1 MEEALNLDSLLAEAG
16 VTTLLTDCVASAL
29 PLTSFTLTLCM
40 VFWCFSSPA
49 NASDLQSA
57 RRLSAVAQR
66 FAHSLDTHFAIHAS
80 LPAAP
85 LSSPPATC
93 GPSSSLSSP
102 PDPALFTTQSFR
114 PQDTRLPLDAPSILI
129 ETLHTDTPSVCAAQL
144 TTLALHCPDPITS
157 LPSAL
162 VHAASFPSDPSFFFS
177 SSSPQ
182 PVDFSLPLVDPAAP
196 TLAFFSL
203 EHALG
208 STLFLQKP
216 DKRVVAVRC
225 TTDTVVLH
233 ASSDALRVIQAYGD
247 DPSAWNYIELIPYST
262 AEVRS
267 TPAGGAQTDGEKTR
281 EDCVKQAILSG
292 ESTLFCAPTAAGKT
306 ASITSYC
313 QRAMLRLVTLEC
325 HEDLSAE
332 SLLGDGALREAFVKG
347 CVLLLE
353 NVDRLAEDALCSLLA
368 VLQNRSLACESDG
381 LSFSREPHPCFRVLA
396 TTCNTPSPRLR
407 SVFRVV
413 DEQSF
418 PAIDMAETAMLLSGA
433 FSKERVQAA
442 CNACKQHCGT
452 PTIRDVRHVLEI
464 TTVLCQQSKKSWND
478 SLSHCLHLFFNTGT
492 PLPLPPLPITFTSDR
507 LDTRLF
513 TELSSC
519 VDAAR
524 VSSCPLLLVS
534 ASRYTTQKYVQACLG
549 DSFDWVDCSAATTP
563 ATLLGGYRLQE
574 AGSQPQPTLQYC
586 DSDLHRVVTCSGTAV
601 LFSIDHASAVLSC
614 INGLLDQSQ
623 ADRQHPSLVVATTTP
638 DGLNTLPSSVR
649 TRFLVVP
656 LTEDP
661 TRLSEP
667 ALAPSLASA
676 AAWSDIA
683 SLLQQTPMEFE
694 ERRGARNALWFFQ
707 QFLQLPPSPELL
719 QAVRSG
725 DYSRIPQLS
734 PFAAVSQHLEL
745 LALNRVTALF
755 ELAASEVVMGVRAVL
770 KNAFIA
776 KKVVSLSV
784 SKETTL
790 ASLLGFGDVSGREH
804 SGVLQK
810 ALQKQKLVVFE
821 NAETMSTELLEGVC
835 SLFSP
840 CSPYVRAQEA
850 CLSLRCLLLF
860 HAPKRVLPDFVKCVE
875 CPRLSEEAV
884 EKLPKTEVC
893 QELVEFVEKRALSLD
908 EVMVVDRVV
917 QHSLR
922 NLILGKDVDV
932 EKRQREEQLLVVAC
946 LFAERNALHGVVE
959 SVTERWKQKGFVDS
973 DAAQGV
979 SVTLHTGIITITDN
993 KGAAKMARGKK
1004 EYQSSVSYAELSQ
1017 ACDAVKCAVFT
1028 ACIAGYK
1035 RHTPGIPLLCVGDEA
1050 VTEEVCRLL
1059 EPKAIDVDVTPAA
1072 TLSDVLLDGC
1082 SLPTA
1087 EAKRPANH
1095 DGVLTREPSA
1105 GEASALVFRPGPL
1118 GWPFLLEPPGP
1129 IHLHNPHLA
1138 AEPLRSQLRAMLSN
1152 PEGVCLNWPEG
1163 EGNDLESGTVLLSCS
1178 AKDLPQLARMTQP
1191 ERFIQVFCKEQRRED
1206 PLLQRLQAVFSL
1218 RVDIEPL
1225 VQFLRAT
1232 ACRRR
1237 ELQAELAERSETDPW
1252 RQLLAG
1258 EAPSVQTLQHLVVPD
1273 TLKGIE
1279 AVFAGSSA
1287 LQAEPTT
1294 IQMALALA
1302 MGLAAGTP
1310 VVLESAEAVG
1320 KTTVVRRFL
1329 QARGDKFKY
1338 LRLTPTTTVRSLF
1351 GSVGSSGSIG
1361 SPNALNA
1368 EEKGELLKVEEK
1380 VVVLDNVSDAPMA
1393 VRTWLAT
1400 FLQCAAKP
1408 TAKTALPFAPP
1419 KDVCFILCSRGHVLP
1434 DSLYDGALLFRDIT
1448 LSPREKASIAAKSLG
1463 AKTRAMELCAGEPD
1477 FLAKIRVV
1485 KEMCVKDPS
1494 KLFAALWLVFGCGHS
1509 AAMCERLG
1517 KELPFFPPLADN
1529 AHTTRFSYAVSS
1541 CLQLQDVLMVVDDSC
1556 AWRAAL
1562 PIPSGKKMREVI
1574 VHRALFP
1581 EMILD
1586 AQNPDGVFWKAMRYG
1601 DWLVFEHCEHAND
1614 ELMAFFRLLCD
1625 VPLAT
1630 MSGENETPFNASFRV
1645 VFHCTSPL
1653 PLPCAAIRFDALV
1666 SCHPTAN
1673 PDLSVFSGSTAHSRP
1688 FSGESGVFPREPSL
1702 AHNPS
1707 GLTSRESGVFSGNSS
1722 VCSHDSK
1729 SIGAKRDSLRMPPSI
1744 RGTMVSSAEQFAMNV
1759 VQGWSMDGLFQ
1770 LAVQRS
1776 EKKEYVRPIAS
1787 VTRMLLKE
1795 HQVSVDPA
1803 FLQYTISLAAQT
1815 LTAMLASAPFTAPVS
1830 AVTVIVD
1837 TNVTIRGSKARERTL
1852 AVAAFLL
1859 MLRALAVPVNL
1870 FVACGR
1876 TSAMRMENADTLSV
1890 PSLLHFVLDLE
1901 TVAHLPSTPLDLL
1914 QSLPSETRTQP
1925 VLVFGDGVSEQLLS
1939 PVEDVKELARTWRLF
1954 LVCVSGSGEESL
1966 SNENQ
1971 QLMEARLRDNFGERV
1986 LMLSQAADLPQFP
1999 KILANAVF
2007 SSHSPTAALA
2017 DAPFEPVNEQG
2028 SNVVPEVPYDPV
2040 CCAQRHIAQTSELS
2054 ASATVAP
2061 IPAARLLLSYEP
2073 PSTQTSLHFFEA
2085 FANSDLAAGLAL
2097 GLARTFFPVNA
2108 FVPSL
2113 AAMGTFVQPSAYHHF
2128 QHQPASDGKV
2138 FSSVCFSARRY
2149 ACSVVLDASSLAFA
2163 YGNRHHALTTLLSLL
2178 RALASLD
2185 LPTVDLWVASH
2196 NIMRVATG
2204 IQSRDLWRPNVLAA
2218 LLAAAANP
2226 PLVTLLERTLLYAA
2240 STCVC
2245 RADPAVVLVLT
2256 NGVLAEE
2263 TRKGVQ
2269 SVIHSF
2275 STNRA
2280 DLQFVGVGLGLH
2292 LHGTQDVLPQFFW
2305 SADVAQLG
2313 TVLCEQEDSVKE
2325 VNGVKE
2331 TKAKLTE
2338 SYPVCHKGC
2347 IGYMKECKTSYVE
2360 DGDITNAVKAKEKEK
2375 QPKRTVVRGEVEVE
2389 EQKPLMFTTKIKTI
2403 DENPTFLKPAPPVPV
2418 KRVELPV
2425 REKPVSITK
2434 ENTRLESVADTTQS
2448 SKSGKKR
2455 GCCPIM

>member
-1 MEEALNLDSLLAEAG
+1 MEEALNLDSLLSEAG

-40 VFWCFSSPA
+40 AFCLFSSPA
-49 NASDLQSA
+49 HASDLQSS

-66 FAHSLDTHFAIHAS
+66 FAHSLDTHFSIHAS
-80 LPAAP
+80 LPTAP
-85 LSSPPATC
+85 LSAPPATC
-93 GPSSSLSSP
+93 GSSSRLASP
-102 PDPALFTTQSFR
+102 PDPSLFATQSFR
-114 PQDTRLPLDAPSILI
+114 PQDTRFPLDAPSILI
-129 ETLHTDTPSVCAAQL
+129 ETLHTDTPSVCVAQL
-144 TTLALHCPDPITS
+144 TSLSLHCPEPVAS

-162 VHAASFPSDPSFFFS
+162 VHATSFPSDPSFFFS

-196 TLAFFSL
+196 TLTFFSL

-247 DPSAWNYIELIPYST
+247 DPNAWNYIELIPYST
-262 AEVRS
+262 AEVRN
-267 TPAGGAQTDGEKTR
+267 TPACGPQTDGAKTR

-292 ESTLFCAPTAAGKT
+292 EPTLFCASTAAGKT
-306 ASITSYC
+306 ASIASYC

-332 SLLGDGALREAFVKG
+332 SLLGDGALREAFVEG

-353 NVDRLAEDALCSLLA
+353 NVEQLSEDVLCALLA
-368 VLQNRSLACESDG
+368 VLQNRSLLCESDV

-396 TTCNTPSPRLR
+396 TACNTPSHQLC
-407 SVFRVV
+407 SVFHVV

-418 PAIDMAETAMLLSGA
+418 PAVDMAETATLLNGS
-433 FSKERVQAA
+433 FEKERVQAA
-442 CNACKQHCGT
+442 CEACKQHCGT

-464 TTVLCQQSKKSWND
+464 ATALCQQTKKSWND
-478 SLSHCLHLFFNTGT
+478 SLSHCLHLLFNAGT

-507 LDTRLF
+507 LDTQLF

-519 VDAAR
+519 IDAAR
-524 VSSCPLLLVS
+524 ASSCPLLLVS
-534 ASRYTTQKYVQACLG
+534 ASRYTTLKYVQACLG
-549 DSFDWVDCSAATTP
+549 DSFDWIDCSATTTP
-563 ATLLGGYRLQE
+563 TTLLGGFRLQE

-586 DSDLHRVVTCSGTAV
+586 DSDLHRVVTCGGTAV
-601 LFSIDHASAVLSC
+601 LFSIDHASAVLPC

-638 DGLNTLPSSVR
+638 EGLSTLPSSVR

-656 LTEDP
+656 LAEDP

-667 ALAPSLASA
+667 ALASSLAAA
-676 AAWSDIA
+676 AAWSEIV

-694 ERRGARNALWFFQ
+694 ERCGAQNALWFFQ

-734 PFAAVSQHLEL
+734 SFAPVSQHLEM

-755 ELAASEVVMGVRAVL
+755 EPVASEVVMGVRAVL
-770 KNAFIA
+770 KHAFIA

-790 ASLLGFGDVSGREH
+790 ASLLGFGDVSGKEH

-810 ALQKQKLVVFE
+810 ALQAQKLVVFE
-821 NAETMSTELLEGVC
+821 NAEVMSAELLEGIC

-893 QELVEFVEKRALSLD
+893 GELVEFVEKGVLSLD

-917 QHSLR
+917 THSLK

-932 EKRQREEQLLVVAC
+932 EKRKREEQLLVLAC
-946 LFAERNALHGVVE
+946 LFAERKALHGVVE
-959 SVTERWKQKGFVDS
+959 SVTQRWKQNGFIDS

-1035 RHTPGIPLLCVGDEA
+1035 RHTPCIPLLCVGDEN

-1059 EPKAIDVDVTPAA
+1059 EPKATDVDVTPAA

-1087 EAKRPANH
+1087 DAKHSPNH
-1095 DGVLTREPSA
+1095 DGVLSREPSA
-1105 GEASALVFRPGPL
+1105 GEASALVFHPGPL
-1118 GWPFLLEPPGP
+1118 AWPFLLDPPGP
-1129 IHLHNPHLA
+1129 VHLHNPHLA

-1163 EGNDLESGTVLLSCS
+1163 EGNDFESGAVLLSCS
-1178 AKDLPQLARMTQP
+1178 AKDLPQLACMTQP

-1218 RVDIEPL
+1218 RVDIEPF
-1225 VQFLRAT
+1225 VAFLRAT
-1232 ACRRR
+1232 PTRRY
-1237 ELQAELAERSETDPW
+1237 ELQAELSESDPW
-1252 RQLLAG
+1252 RKLLAG
-1258 EAPSVQTLQHLVVPD
+1258 EAPSVQALQHLVEPD

-1279 AVFAGSSA
+1279 AVFACSSA

-1294 IQMALALA
+1294 IQMTLALA

-1338 LRLTPTTTVRSLF
+1338 LRLTSTTTVRSLF
-1351 GSVGSSGSIG
+1351 GSVGSSGSLN
-1361 SPNALNA
+1361 SLNALSS
-1368 EEKGELLKVEEK
+1368 EEKGELLRVEEK
-1380 VVVLDNVSDAPMA
+1380 VVVLDNVSDAPAA

-1400 FLQCAAKP
+1400 FLQCAAKQ

-1419 KDVCFILCSRGHVLP
+1419 KDVRFVLCSRGHVLP
-1434 DSLYDGALLFRDIT
+1434 DSLYSGALLFRDIT

-1463 AKTRAMELCAGEPD
+1463 AKKRVMELCAGEPD
-1477 FLAKIRVV
+1477 FLAKIQVV
-1485 KEMCVKDPS
+1485 KEMCTKDPS
-1494 KLFAALWLVFGCGHS
+1494 QLFAALWLVFGCGHS
-1509 AAMCERLG
+1509 AALCERLG
-1517 KELPFFPPLADN
+1517 KELPFFPPLSDN
-1529 AHTTRFSYAVSS
+1529 SHTTRFAYAVSS
-1541 CLQLQDVLMVVDDSC
+1541 CLQLQDVLMVVDASC
-1556 AWRAAL
+1556 AWRSAL
-1562 PIPSGKKMREVI
+1562 PIPSGKKMREVV

-1625 VPLAT
+1625 VPLST
-1630 MSGENETPFNASFRV
+1630 MSGENETPFNTSFRV
-1645 VFHCTSPL
+1645 VFHCNSSL
-1653 PLPCAAIRFDALV
+1653 PLSCTAIRFDALA
-1666 SCHPTAN
+1666 SCHPTGN

-1688 FSGESGVFPREPSL
+1688 FSHESGVLPRQPSL

-1707 GLTSRESGVFSGNSS
+1707 GLTSRESGVFSGESS

-1729 SIGAKRDSLRMPPSI
+1729 SIGEKRDSVRMTPSI
-1744 RGTMVSSAEQFAMNV
+1744 RGSMVSSAEQCAMNV
-1759 VQGWSMDGLFQ
+1759 VQTWSMDGLFQ

-1795 HQVSVDPA
+1795 HQVSVDPSL
-1803 FLQYTISLAAQT
+1803 LQCAVSLASQT
-1815 LTAMLASAPFTAPVS
+1815 LTAMLASVSLTAPVS
-1830 AVTVIVD
+1830 AVTMIVD

-1852 AVAAFLL
+1852 AVSAFLL

-1876 TSAMRMENADTLSV
+1876 TSAMRMDNVDTLSV
-1890 PSLLHFVLDLE
+1890 PSLLHFILDLE

-1914 QSLPSETRTQP
+1914 QSLPNEMKTQP
-1925 VLVFGDGVSEQLLS
+1925 VVVFGDGISEQLLS
-1939 PVEDVKELARTWRLF
+1939 PVEDVKEVARTWRLF
-1954 LVCVSGSGEESL
+1954 LVCVSGSGDESL
-1966 SNENQ
+1966 SSENQ
-1971 QLMEARLRDNFGERV
+1971 QQMEARLRDNFGERV
-1986 LMLSQAADLPQFP
+1986 LMLSQAADLPKFP
-1999 KILANAVF
+1999 KILANAVL
-2007 SSHSPTAALA
+2007 SSHSLTTSLA
-2017 DAPFEPVNEQG
+2017 DAPSAPMNEQG
-2028 SNVVPEVPYDPV
+2028 NGFVPEVPFDLV
-2040 CCAQRHIAQTSELS
+2040 CNAQQRIAQTSELS

-2061 IPAARLLLSYEP
+2061 IPAEQLLLSYEP
-2073 PSTQTSLHFFEA
+2073 PSTQASLHFFEA
-2085 FANSDLAAGLAL
+2085 FANSDLAANLAL
-2097 GLARTFFPVNA
+2097 GLSRAFFPANA
-2108 FVPSL
+2108 FAPSL
-2113 AAMGTFVQPSAYHHF
+2113 AAMGAFVQPSAYRHF
-2128 QHQPASDGKV
+2128 LHQPASDGKV

-2149 ACSVVLDASSLAFA
+2149 ACSVVLDASSLAFS
-2163 YGNRHHALTTLLSLL
+2163 YGNRHHTLTTLLALL
-2178 RALASLD
+2178 RAVASLD

-2196 NIMRVATG
+2196 TITRVATG
-2204 IQSRDLWRPNVLAA
+2204 IRSRDLWQANVLAA
-2218 LLAAAANP
+2218 LLAAASNP

-2263 TRKGVQ
+2263 TKKGVR

-2280 DLQFVGVGLGLH
+2280 DLRFVGVGLGLH

-2313 TVLCEQEDSVKE
+2313 TVLCEREESVKE
-2325 VNGVKE
+2325 VNSVKE

-2360 DGDITNAVKAKEKEK
+2360 DRDITNAVKAKEKEK
-2375 QPKRTVVRGEVEVE
+2375 QPKRTVVPGEVEVE
-2389 EQKPLMFTTKIKTI
+2389 EQKPLLFTKEIKTI
-2403 DENPTFLKPAPPVPV
+2403 DEKPVFVKPAPPVPV
-2418 KRVELPV
+2418 KRVESPV
-2425 REKPVSITK
+2425 REKPVPTTK
-2434 ENTRLESVADTTQS
+2434 RNTGLESAAKPTQS
-2448 SKSGKKR
+2448 SDSGKKR
-2455 GCCPIM
+2455 GCCPFM